1 MSLTTES
8 KMSNKNDGWETVT
21 VPEGEEEN
29 TQVDFELEE
38 EEEIKVEAEEEQE
51 QPPVEAVQEE
61 AVQEEPVQE
70 EKPKE
75 LEGIETKGAEKRIR
89 QLIRQRKEREEQ
101 IQELIKQN
109 EELKINLKSKDNEV
123 DSIASRSLDANEKQL
138 TQNMEL
144 ARQAYMEAFEDG
156 DKEKVLKAQEI
167 LNNAQA
173 DLKTIQ
179 TYKNNLAQKLEK
191 KEKQV
196 EASPEPVQPQQQA
209 YDPRANEWA
218 QKNQWFGQDTIKTAA
233 ALALDAELK
242 EQGYNPNDEEFY
254 EEIDRRLEAAFGQ
267 TSNRV
272 QETEGQSNSD
282 TSQPAQVVSGASRS
296 SPSAGKK
303 VKLSKEDVRLAN
315 KWGIPLE
322 QYAAEKLK
330 VTSADGEYTNINM

>member
-1 MSLTTES
+1 
-8 KMSNKNDGWETVT
+8 MSNENDGWETVE
-21 VPEGEEEN
+21 VSEDKKE
-29 TQVDFELEE
+29 VDFEIEE
-38 EEEIKVEAEEEQE
+38 EEEEEQQPVQAQEEVVEEQPEQKVETEQ
-51 QPPVEAVQEE
+51 
-61 AVQEEPVQE
+61 
-70 EKPKE
+70 PKE

-109 EELKINLKSKDNEV
+109 EELKTNLKVKNNEV
-123 DSIASRSLDANEKQL
+123 DSIATRSLDANEKQL
-138 TQNMEL
+138 TQNIEL
-144 ARQAYMEAFEDG
+144 ARQAYMEAFEEG
-156 DKEKVLKAQEI
+156 DKEKVLNAQEI

-173 DLKTIQ
+173 DLKTVQ
-179 TYKNNLAQKLEK
+179 TYKNNLAQKLK
-191 KEKQV
+191 QKEDQV
-196 EASPEPVQPQQQA
+196 EVTPQSAQVQQPA
-209 YDPRANEWA
+209 YDPKANEWA
-218 QKNQWFGQDTIKTAA
+218 ERNQWFGQDTVKTAA

-254 EEIDRRLEAAFGQ
+254 EEIDRRLEVAFSQ
-267 TSNRV
+267 ASDRV
-272 QETEGQSNSD
+272 QETEGQSNSG

>member
-1 MSLTTES
+1 
-8 KMSNKNDGWETVT
+8 
-21 VPEGEEEN
+21 
-29 TQVDFELEE
+29 
-38 EEEIKVEAEEEQE
+38 
-51 QPPVEAVQEE
+51 
-61 AVQEEPVQE
+61 
-70 EKPKE
+70 
-75 LEGIETKGAEKRIR
+75 
-89 QLIRQRKEREEQ
+89 
-101 IQELIKQN
+101 
-109 EELKINLKSKDNEV
+109 
-123 DSIASRSLDANEKQL
+123 
-138 TQNMEL
+138 MEL

-179 TYKNNLAQKLEK
+179 TYKNNLAQKLK
-191 KEKQV
+191 QKENQV
-196 EASPEPVQPQQQA
+196 EVTPQSAQVQQPA
-209 YDPRANEWA
+209 YDPKANEWA
-218 QKNQWFGQDTIKTAA
+218 ERNQWFGQDTVKTAA

-254 EEIDRRLEAAFGQ
+254 EEIDRRLEVAFGQ
-267 TSNRV
+267 ASNRV
-272 QETEGQSNSD
+272 QETEGQSNSG

>member
-1 MSLTTES
+1 VSLTTES
-8 KMSNKNDGWETVT
+8 KMSNENDGWETVT
-21 VPEGEEEN
+21 VPEGEQEN
-29 TQVDFELEE
+29 KQVEFEIEE
-38 EEEIKVEAEEEQE
+38 EQEEIKVEEEQE
-51 QPPVEAVQEE
+51 QPTVEAVQEE
-61 AVQEEPVQE
+61 VQEEPAQE
-70 EKPKE
+70 EQPKE

-101 IQELIKQN
+101 IEALIKQN
-109 EELKINLKSKDNEV
+109 EELKTNLAAKDNEV
-123 DSIASRSLDANEKQL
+123 DSIATRSLDANERQL

-179 TYKNNLAQKLEK
+179 NYKNNLAKKLEK

-272 QETEGQSNSD
+272 QETEEQSNSG

-296 SPSAGKK
+296 SPSSNKK
-303 VKLSKEDVRLAN
+303 VKLTKEDVRLAN

>member
-1 MSLTTES
+1 
-8 KMSNKNDGWETVT
+8 MSNENDGWETVE
-21 VPEGEEEN
+21 VSEDKNE
-29 TQVDFELEE
+29 VDFEIEE
-38 EEEIKVEAEEEQE
+38 EEEPAQAQEEVVEEQLE
-51 QPPVEAVQEE
+51 QNVDPEQ
-61 AVQEEPVQE
+61 
-70 EKPKE
+70 PKE

-101 IQELIKQN
+101 IEELIKQN
-109 EELKINLKSKDNEV
+109 EELKLSIKSKDNEV
-123 DSIASRSLDANEKQL
+123 DSIATRSLDANEKQL
-138 TQNMEL
+138 TQNIEL
-144 ARQAYMEAFEDG
+144 ARQAYMEAFEEG
-156 DKEKVLKAQEI
+156 DKEKVLNAQEI

-173 DLKTIQ
+173 DLKTVQ
-179 TYKNNLAQKLEK
+179 TYKNNLAQKLK
-191 KEKQV
+191 QKENQV
-196 EASPEPVQPQQQA
+196 EVTPQSAQVQQPA
-209 YDPRANEWA
+209 YDPKANEWA
-218 QKNQWFGQDTIKTAA
+218 ERNQWFGQDTVKTAA

-254 EEIDRRLEAAFGQ
+254 EEIDRRLEVAFGQ
-267 TSNRV
+267 ASNRV
-272 QETEGQSNSD
+272 QETEGQSNSG

>member
-1 MSLTTES
+1 
-8 KMSNKNDGWETVT
+8 MSNENDGWETVE
-21 VPEGEEEN
+21 VSEDKKE
-29 TQVDFELEE
+29 VDFEIEE
-38 EEEIKVEAEEEQE
+38 EEEQQPVQAQEEVVEEQPEQKVETEQ
-51 QPPVEAVQEE
+51 
-61 AVQEEPVQE
+61 
-70 EKPKE
+70 PKE

-109 EELKINLKSKDNEV
+109 EELKTNLKVKNNEV
-123 DSIASRSLDANEKQL
+123 DSIATRSLDANEKQL
-138 TQNMEL
+138 TQNIEL
-144 ARQAYMEAFEDG
+144 ARQAYMEAFEEG
-156 DKEKVLKAQEI
+156 DKEKVLNAQEI

-173 DLKTIQ
+173 DLKTVQ
-179 TYKNNLAQKLEK
+179 TYKNNLAQKLK
-191 KEKQV
+191 QKEDQV
-196 EASPEPVQPQQQA
+196 EVTPQSAQVQQPA
-209 YDPRANEWA
+209 YDPKANEWA
-218 QKNQWFGQDTIKTAA
+218 ERNQWFGQDTVKTAA

-254 EEIDRRLEAAFGQ
+254 EEIDRRLEVAFSQ
-267 TSNRV
+267 ASDRV
-272 QETEGQSNSD
+272 QETEGQSNSG

>member
-8 KMSNKNDGWETVT
+8 KMSNENDGWETIEVS
-21 VPEGEEEN
+21 EDKKE
-29 TQVDFELEE
+29 VDFEIEE
-38 EEEIKVEAEEEQE
+38 EEEQPVQAQEEVIEEQPEQKVEPEQ
-51 QPPVEAVQEE
+51 
-61 AVQEEPVQE
+61 
-70 EKPKE
+70 PKE

-101 IQELIKQN
+101 IEELIKQN
-109 EELKINLKSKDNEV
+109 EELKLSIKSKDNEV
-123 DSIASRSLDANEKQL
+123 DSIATRSLDANEKQL
-138 TQNMEL
+138 TQNIEL
-144 ARQAYMEAFEDG
+144 ARQAYMEAFEEG
-156 DKEKVLKAQEI
+156 DKEKVLNAQEI

-173 DLKTIQ
+173 DLKTVQ
-179 TYKNNLAQKLEK
+179 TYKNNLAQKLK
-191 KEKQV
+191 QKEEQV
-196 EASPEPVQPQQQA
+196 EVTPQSVQVQQPA
-209 YDPRANEWA
+209 YDPKANEWA
-218 QKNQWFGQDTIKTAA
+218 ERNQWFGQDTIKTAA

-272 QETEGQSNSD
+272 QETEGQSNSG

>member
-8 KMSNKNDGWETVT
+8 KMSNENDGWETVE
-21 VPEGEEEN
+21 VSEDKKE
-29 TQVDFELEE
+29 VDFEIEE
-38 EEEIKVEAEEEQE
+38 EEEQQPVQAQEEVVEEQPE
-51 QPPVEAVQEE
+51 QKIETEQ
-61 AVQEEPVQE
+61 
-70 EKPKE
+70 PKE

-101 IQELIKQN
+101 IEELIKQN
-109 EELKINLKSKDNEV
+109 EELKLSIKSKDNEV
-123 DSIASRSLDANEKQL
+123 DSIATRSLDANEKQL
-138 TQNMEL
+138 TQNIEL
-144 ARQAYMEAFEDG
+144 ARQAYMEAFEEG
-156 DKEKVLKAQEI
+156 DKEKVLNAQEI

-173 DLKTIQ
+173 DLKTVQ
-179 TYKNNLAQKLEK
+179 TYKNNLAQKLK
-191 KEKQV
+191 QKEDQV
-196 EASPEPVQPQQQA
+196 EVTPQSAQVQQPA
-209 YDPRANEWA
+209 YDPKANEWA
-218 QKNQWFGQDTIKTAA
+218 ERNQWFGQDTVKTAA

-254 EEIDRRLEAAFGQ
+254 EEIDRRLEVAFGQ
-267 TSNRV
+267 ASDRV
-272 QETEGQSNSD
+272 QETEGQSNSG

>member
-1 MSLTTES
+1 MNNENTSWGTITIPES
-8 KMSNKNDGWETVT
+8 EQ
-21 VPEGEEEN
+21 EN
-29 TQVDFELEE
+29 TQVDFEIEE
-38 EEEIKVEAEEEQE
+38 EQEEVKVEAEQ
-51 QPPVEAVQEE
+51 PVEEVQEE
-61 AVQEEPVQE
+61 VQQEPVQE
-70 EKPKE
+70 EQPKE

-89 QLIRQRKEREEQ
+89 QLMRQRKEREEQ
-101 IQELIKQN
+101 IETLIKQK
-109 EELKINLKSKDNEV
+109 EELKTNITAQDNEV
-123 DSIASRSLDANEKQL
+123 DSIATRSLDANERQL

-179 TYKNNLAQKLEK
+179 NYKNNLAKKLEK
-191 KEKQV
+191 KEKQDEV
-196 EASPEPVQPQQQA
+196 SPEPVQPQQQA
-209 YDPRANEWA
+209 YETIANECA
-218 QKNQWFGQDTIKTAA
+218 QKNQWVGQDTIKTAA

-254 EEIDRRLEAAFGQ
+254 EEIDRRLEAAFDQ

-272 QETEGQSNSD
+272 QETEEQSNSG

-296 SPSAGKK
+296 SPSSNKK

-330 VTSADGEYTNINM
+330 VTSADGEYTNINI

>member
-29 TQVDFELEE
+29 TQVDFELE

-218 QKNQWFGQDTIKTAA
+218 QKNQRFGQDTIKTAKA
-233 ALALDAELK
+233 GLK
-242 EQGYNPNDEEFY
+242 YAKAKRY
-254 EEIDRRLEAAFGQ
+254 VEEIDDLTRQFAAL
-267 TSNRV
+267 SLNDHKVMNVV
-272 QETEGQSNSD
+272 QH
-282 TSQPAQVVSGASRS
+282 RS
-296 SPSAGKK
+296 IFRT
-303 VKLSKEDVRLAN
+303 DR
-315 KWGIPLE
+315 
-322 QYAAEKLK
+322 
-330 VTSADGEYTNINM
+330 